1 MMQLCLS
8 HWESRYVEIVPFHI
22 CCCVR
27 KIYNSSNFL
36 IILACFWF
44 YCSCQNC
51 VGQSLAM
58 AESYGIIA
66 RICSE
71 YELILETEGCY
82 EYSLTVKPVG
92 FMLRFRKWV

>member
-1 MMQLCLS
+1 MLKYISPFIGVKLCLIS
-8 HWESRYVEIVPFHI
+8 FSRA
-22 CCCVR
+22 
-27 KIYNSSNFL
+27 FL
-36 IILACFWF
+36 VFVFC
-44 YCSCQNC
+44 YKNC

-58 AESYGIIA
+58 AMSYGIIA

>member
-1 MMQLCLS
+1 MLIYIS
-8 HWESRYVEIVPFHI
+8 YHWCEIVSHHSHVHI
-22 CCCVR
+22 LVFVFCY
-27 KIYNSSNFL
+27 K
-36 IILACFWF
+36 
-44 YCSCQNC
+44 NC

-58 AESYGIIA
+58 AMSYGIIA

-92 FMLRFRKWV
+92 FMLHFRKWA